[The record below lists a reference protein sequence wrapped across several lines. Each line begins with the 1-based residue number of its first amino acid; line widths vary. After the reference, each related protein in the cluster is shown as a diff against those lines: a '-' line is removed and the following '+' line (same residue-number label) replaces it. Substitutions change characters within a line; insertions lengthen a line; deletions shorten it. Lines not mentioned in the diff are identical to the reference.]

1 MGFKVRVE
9 DKGLKFVEE
18 NGAFES
24 EVHHVAML
32 TLPDEE
38 AMKKSRIALKHPQP
52 VPMHL
57 ITLLMVSTA
66 KGKILWANA
75 EHCTVI
81 G

>member
-1 MGFKVRVE
+1 MSFKVRVE

-18 NGAFES
+18 NGPFES
-24 EVHHVAML
+24 EVHHVSML

-38 AMKKSRIALKHPQP
+38 AMKKSRIALKPQT
-52 VPMHL
+52 VPMRL
-57 ITLLMVSTA
+57 VTLLMVSTG
-66 KGKILWANA
+66 KGKLLWANA